1 MKYDINNI
9 KLAEEGLK
17 KIEWAAKE
25 MPVLQSIA
33 EEFKRNNTLNKI
45 VIGACLHITAETANL
60 ALALKGGGANI
71 FLCASNPLSTQDD
84 VAAALVRYFKIPVF
98 AKKGENKK
106 TFSAHLNSILDYK
119 PQVVIDDGADLI
131 SLLHAARASQNKIV
145 WGGCEETTTGVNRL
159 KSLNKSGKLQFPI
172 VAVNDS
178 QIKYMFDNRYGTG
191 QSTIDGIIRAT
202 NILIAGKKF
211 VVAGYGWVGRGI
223 AARARGMGAGV
234 IVTEINP
241 IRGLEAKMDGFV
253 VMTMEEAAVIGD
265 IFVTATGNIDVISSR
280 HFAKMKNGAIL
291 ANAGHFNVEV
301 DVKSLEAF
309 RGKREELRSGVMAYQ
324 VGKGRQVYLI
334 GEGRLVNLVAAEGH
348 PSAVMDLSFAGQAK
362 SVEFIIKNKEK
373 LKKQIYNLPQE
384 TEREIAQAKLDSMKI
399 KIDKLTAEQKE
410 YMSSW
415 ETGT

>member
-9 KLAEEGLK
+9 KLAEKGLK
-17 KIEWAAKE
+17 KIRWAAKE

-33 EEFKRNNTLNKI
+33 EEFKRNNILNKI
-45 VIGACLHITAETANL
+45 VIGACLHVTAETANL
-60 ALALKGGGANI
+60 MLALKEGGANI

-98 AKKGENKK
+98 AKRGENRK
-106 TFSAHLNSILDYK
+106 TFFAHLNSILDYK

-131 SLLHAARASQNKIV
+131 GLLHAARANQNKIV

-234 IVTEINP
+234 IVTEVNP

-265 IFVTATGNIDVISSR
+265 IFVTATGNINVISSR

-291 ANAGHFNVEV
+291 SNAGHFNVEV

-309 RGKREELRSGVMAYQ
+309 RGKREELRPGVMAYQ

-373 LKKQIYNLPQE
+373 LKKQIYVLPE
-384 TEREIAQAKLDSMKI
+384 EIDKEIASLKLKSMEI
-399 KIDKLTAEQKE
+399 EIDKLTAEQKE
-410 YMSSW
+410 YMSNW